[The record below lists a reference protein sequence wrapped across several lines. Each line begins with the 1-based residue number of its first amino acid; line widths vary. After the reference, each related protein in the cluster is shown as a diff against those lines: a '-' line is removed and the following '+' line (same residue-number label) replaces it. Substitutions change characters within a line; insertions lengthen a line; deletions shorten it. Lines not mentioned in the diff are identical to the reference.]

1 MDKAGLRR
9 LLRERVRAIP
19 PDQRDGRSR
28 RACDALVA
36 LAPFRRASVVMLFL
50 SMSDEIDTTAAIQ
63 EAWSTGKTVAVPKV
77 DWSRRSM
84 VPVAIQSLHEGLAAG
99 RGGLRNP
106 VGGPA
111 VDLERIDLVVAP
123 GLGFDRHGHRL
134 GRGAGY
140 YDRFLADP
148 RVRAWRC
155 GLCYV
160 EQIVDAIPV
169 TGTDQNMEW
178 VVTDAQVFSSP
189 DRKGI

>member
-1 MDKAGLRR
+1 
-9 LLRERVRAIP
+9 
-19 PDQRDGRSR
+19 
-28 RACDALVA
+28 
-36 LAPFRRASVVMLFL
+36 MLFL